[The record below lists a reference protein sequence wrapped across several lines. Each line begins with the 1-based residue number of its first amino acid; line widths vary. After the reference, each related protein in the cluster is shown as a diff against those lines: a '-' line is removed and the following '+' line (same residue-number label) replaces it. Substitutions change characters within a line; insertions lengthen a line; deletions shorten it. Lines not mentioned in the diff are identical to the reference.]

1 MQIYFF
7 FNYLVT
13 IPIIRLPFTAH
24 TKPRKTLSIQH
35 KTTDFPDFIAYK
47 QRNAYICSI
56 KEPVMEILTRQH
68 YADMVDSWIGKGNI
82 IALVGSRRVGK
93 SYILK
98 DFIQRH
104 SKDEDINI
112 IYVDKEKRDFRN
124 IKTNEDLDA
133 WIEERFIPGRH
144 NCILIDEV
152 QQIDGFEKSVCSW
165 YTEDRTDVLITGS
178 NSDLLS
184 GELATL
190 LSGRHVEIR
199 VHPLTYMEFLQ
210 FHNLKNSDDS
220 LMTYLNYGGLPGLK
234 AIGLGNE
241 DQVWAYLAS
250 VFNTIMLKDIIE
262 RYDIRNI
269 PFLNNLIAF
278 YADTTGKLT
287 SANSISKYM
296 KSQDEKVSSNLI
308 LLYRMFYSEAFL
320 IDVVSRYDIHGKRIF
335 ESNEKIYWDDIGLR
349 NLKAEGNM
357 DSYIEKVI
365 ENAVYKQLC
374 FLGYEVKV
382 GVLNAGE
389 VDFVCTKAGTTVYIQ
404 ASYIVT
410 DDSTRRREFGP
421 LEKIRDNHPKYVIS
435 ATPLLNRRNEDGI
448 IHLSLRKFLTE
459 GL

>member
-1 MQIYFF
+1 
-7 FNYLVT
+7 
-13 IPIIRLPFTAH
+13 
-24 TKPRKTLSIQH
+24 
-35 KTTDFPDFIAYK
+35 
-47 QRNAYICSI
+47 
-56 KEPVMEILTRQH
+56 MEILTRQH
-68 YADMVDSWIGKGNI
+68 YADIVDSWIGKGNI

-104 SKDEDINI
+104 SRDENSNI
-112 IYVDKEKRDFRN
+112 IYVDKEKKNFKS
-124 IKTNEDLDA
+124 IKNKDDLDT
-133 WIEERFIPGRH
+133 WIEERFVPGKH
-144 NCILIDEV
+144 NYILIDEV
-152 QQIDGFEKSVCSW
+152 QEIESFEDSVCSW
-165 YTEDRTDVLITGS
+165 YSEDDTDVLITGS

-184 GELATL
+184 GELATR

-210 FHNLKNSDDS
+210 FHNLPDSDES
-220 LMTYLNYGGLPGLK
+220 LMTYLNYGGLPGLRTV
-234 AIGLGNE
+234 GLDNE
-241 DQVWAYLAS
+241 EQVWAYLAS

-296 KSQDEKVSSNLI
+296 KSQNENVSSNLI
-308 LLYRMFYSEAFL
+308 LLYRSFYSEAFL
-320 IDVVSRYDIHGKRIF
+320 IDVVSRYDIHGKKIF

-349 NLKAEGNM
+349 NLKASGSM

-365 ENAVYKQLC
+365 ENAVYKQLS
-374 FLGYEVKV
+374 FLGYDIEV

-389 VDFVCTKAGTTVYIQ
+389 VDFVCTKSEQTIYVQ
-404 ASYIVT
+404 ASYIIAEDT
-410 DDSTRRREFGP
+410 TREREFGP
-421 LEKIRDNHPKYVIS
+421 LEKIRDNYPKYVIS
-435 ATPLLNRRNEDGI
+435 ATPYLTQRNENGI

>member
-1 MQIYFF
+1 
-7 FNYLVT
+7 
-13 IPIIRLPFTAH
+13 
-24 TKPRKTLSIQH
+24 
-35 KTTDFPDFIAYK
+35 
-47 QRNAYICSI
+47 
-56 KEPVMEILTRQH
+56 MEILTRQH
-68 YADMVDSWIGKGNI
+68 YADIVDSWIGKGNI

-104 SKDEDINI
+104 SRDENSNI
-112 IYVDKEKRDFRN
+112 IYVDKEKKNFKS
-124 IKTNEDLDA
+124 IKNKDDLDT
-133 WIEERFIPGRH
+133 WIEERFVPGKH
-144 NCILIDEV
+144 NYILIDEV
-152 QQIDGFEKSVCSW
+152 QEIESFEDSVCSW
-165 YTEDRTDVLITGS
+165 YSEDDTDVLITGS

-184 GELATL
+184 GELATR

-210 FHNLKNSDDS
+210 FHNLPDSDES
-220 LMTYLNYGGLPGLK
+220 LMTYLNYGGLPGLRTV
-234 AIGLGNE
+234 GLDNE
-241 DQVWAYLAS
+241 EQVWAYLAS

-296 KSQDEKVSSNLI
+296 KSQNKKVSSNLI
-308 LLYRMFYSEAFL
+308 LLYRSFYSEAFL
-320 IDVVSRYDIHGKRIF
+320 IDVVSRYDIHGKKIF

-349 NLKAEGNM
+349 NLKASGGM

-365 ENAVYKQLC
+365 ENAVYKQLSY
-374 FLGYEVKV
+374 LGFDIKV

-389 VDFVCTKAGTTVYIQ
+389 VDFVCTKSGQTIYVQ
-404 ASYIVT
+404 ASYIIAEDT
-410 DDSTRRREFGP
+410 TREREFGP
-421 LEKIRDNHPKYVIS
+421 LEKIRDNYPKYVIS
-435 ATPLLNRRNEDGI
+435 ATPYLTQRNENGI

>member
-1 MQIYFF
+1 MNNE
-7 FNYLVT
+7 NY
-13 IPIIRLPFTAH
+13 IFA
-24 TKPRKTLSIQH
+24 TKGRFM
-35 KTTDFPDFIAYK
+35 D
-47 QRNAYICSI
+47 
-56 KEPVMEILTRQH
+56 ILTRQH
-68 YADMVDSWIGKGNI
+68 YADIVDSWIGKGNI

-104 SKDEDINI
+104 SRDENSNI
-112 IYVDKEKRDFRN
+112 IYVDKEKKNFKS
-124 IKTNEDLDA
+124 IKNKDDLDT
-133 WIEERFIPGRH
+133 WIEERFVPGKH
-144 NCILIDEV
+144 NYILIDEV
-152 QQIDGFEKSVCSW
+152 QEIESFEDSVCSW
-165 YTEDRTDVLITGS
+165 YSEDDTDVLITGS

-184 GELATL
+184 GELATR

-210 FHNLKNSDDS
+210 FHNLPDSDES
-220 LMTYLNYGGLPGLK
+220 LMTYLNYGGLPGLRTV
-234 AIGLGNE
+234 GLDNE
-241 DQVWAYLAS
+241 EQVWDYLAS

-296 KSQDEKVSSNLI
+296 KSQNEKVSSNLI
-308 LLYRMFYSEAFL
+308 LLYRSFYSEAFL
-320 IDVVSRYDIHGKRIF
+320 IDVVSRYDIHGKKIF

-349 NLKAEGNM
+349 NLKASGGM

-365 ENAVYKQLC
+365 ENAVYKQLSY
-374 FLGYEVKV
+374 LGFDIKV

-389 VDFVCTKAGTTVYIQ
+389 VDFVCTKSEQTIYVQ
-404 ASYIVT
+404 ASYIIAEDT
-410 DDSTRRREFGP
+410 TREREFGP
-421 LEKIRDNHPKYVIS
+421 LEKIRDNYPKYVIS
-435 ATPLLNRRNEDGI
+435 ATPYLTQRNENGI

>member
-1 MQIYFF
+1 
-7 FNYLVT
+7 
-13 IPIIRLPFTAH
+13 
-24 TKPRKTLSIQH
+24 
-35 KTTDFPDFIAYK
+35 
-47 QRNAYICSI
+47 
-56 KEPVMEILTRQH
+56 MEILTRQH
-68 YADMVDSWIGKGNI
+68 YADIVDSWIGKGII

-104 SKDEDINI
+104 SRDENSNI
-112 IYVDKEKRDFRN
+112 IYVDKEKKNFKS
-124 IKTNEDLDA
+124 IKNKDDLDT
-133 WIEERFIPGRH
+133 WIEERFVPGKH
-144 NCILIDEV
+144 NYILIDEV
-152 QQIDGFEKSVCSW
+152 QEIESFEDSVCSW
-165 YTEDRTDVLITGS
+165 YSEDDTDVLITGS

-184 GELATL
+184 GELATR

-210 FHNLKNSDDS
+210 FHNLPDSDES
-220 LMTYLNYGGLPGLK
+220 LMTYLNYGGLPGLRTV
-234 AIGLGNE
+234 GLDNE
-241 DQVWAYLAS
+241 EQVWDYLAS

-296 KSQDEKVSSNLI
+296 KSQNEKVSSNLI
-308 LLYRMFYSEAFL
+308 LLYRSFYSEAFL
-320 IDVVSRYDIHGKRIF
+320 IDVVSRYDIHGKKIF

-349 NLKAEGNM
+349 NLKASGGM

-365 ENAVYKQLC
+365 ENAVYKQLSY
-374 FLGYEVKV
+374 LGFDIKV

-389 VDFVCTKAGTTVYIQ
+389 VDFVCTKSEQTIYVQ
-404 ASYIVT
+404 ASYIIAEDT
-410 DDSTRRREFGP
+410 TREREFGP
-421 LEKIRDNHPKYVIS
+421 LEKIRDNYPKYVIS
-435 ATPLLNRRNEDGI
+435 ATPYLTQRNENGI

>member
-1 MQIYFF
+1 
-7 FNYLVT
+7 
-13 IPIIRLPFTAH
+13 
-24 TKPRKTLSIQH
+24 
-35 KTTDFPDFIAYK
+35 
-47 QRNAYICSI
+47 
-56 KEPVMEILTRQH
+56 MEILTRQH
-68 YADMVDSWIGKGNI
+68 YADIVDSWIGKGNI

-104 SKDEDINI
+104 SRDENSNI
-112 IYVDKEKRDFRN
+112 IYVDKEKKNFKS
-124 IKTNEDLDA
+124 IKNKDDLDT
-133 WIEERFIPGRH
+133 WIEERFVPGKH
-144 NCILIDEV
+144 NYILIDEV
-152 QQIDGFEKSVCSW
+152 QEIESFEDSVCSW
-165 YTEDRTDVLITGS
+165 YSEDDTVVLITGS

-184 GELATL
+184 GELATR

-210 FHNLKNSDDS
+210 FHNLPDSDES
-220 LMTYLNYGGLPGLK
+220 LMTYLNYGGLPGLRTV
-234 AIGLGNE
+234 GLDNE
-241 DQVWAYLAS
+241 EQVWAYLAS

-296 KSQDEKVSSNLI
+296 KSQNENVSSNLI
-308 LLYRMFYSEAFL
+308 LLYRSFYSEAFL
-320 IDVVSRYDIHGKRIF
+320 IDVVSRYDIHGKKLF

-349 NLKAEGNM
+349 NLKASGCM

-365 ENAVYKQLC
+365 ENAVYKQLS
-374 FLGYEVKV
+374 FLGYDIKV

-389 VDFVCTKAGTTVYIQ
+389 VDFVCTKSGQTIYVQ
-404 ASYIVT
+404 ASYIIAEDT
-410 DDSTRRREFGP
+410 TREREFGP
-421 LEKIRDNHPKYVIS
+421 LEKIRDNYPKYVIS
-435 ATPLLNRRNEDGI
+435 ATPYLTQRNENGI

>member
-1 MQIYFF
+1 
-7 FNYLVT
+7 
-13 IPIIRLPFTAH
+13 
-24 TKPRKTLSIQH
+24 
-35 KTTDFPDFIAYK
+35 
-47 QRNAYICSI
+47 
-56 KEPVMEILTRQH
+56 MEILTRQH
-68 YADMVDSWIGKGNI
+68 YADIVDSWIGKGNI

-93 SYILK
+93 SYILN

-104 SKDEDINI
+104 SRDENSNI
-112 IYVDKEKRDFRN
+112 IYVDKEKKNFKS
-124 IKTNEDLDA
+124 IKNKDDLDT
-133 WIEERFIPGRH
+133 WIEERFVPGKH
-144 NCILIDEV
+144 NYILIDEV
-152 QQIDGFEKSVCSW
+152 QEIESFEDSVCSW
-165 YTEDRTDVLITGS
+165 YSEDDTDVLITGS

-184 GELATL
+184 GELATR

-210 FHNLKNSDDS
+210 FHNLPDSDES
-220 LMTYLNYGGLPGLK
+220 LMTYLNYGGLPGLRTV
-234 AIGLGNE
+234 GLDNE
-241 DQVWAYLAS
+241 EQVWAYLAS

-296 KSQDEKVSSNLI
+296 KSQNEKVSSNLI
-308 LLYRMFYSEAFL
+308 LLYRSFYSEAFL
-320 IDVVSRYDIHGKRIF
+320 IDVVSRYDIHGKKIF

-349 NLKAEGNM
+349 NLKASGGM

-365 ENAVYKQLC
+365 ENAVYKQLSY
-374 FLGYEVKV
+374 LGFDIKV

-389 VDFVCTKAGTTVYIQ
+389 VDFVCTKSEQTIYVQ
-404 ASYIVT
+404 ASYIIAEDT
-410 DDSTRRREFGP
+410 TREREFGP
-421 LEKIRDNHPKYVIS
+421 LEKIRDNYPKYVIS
-435 ATPLLNRRNEDGI
+435 ATPYLTQRNENGI

>member
-1 MQIYFF
+1 
-7 FNYLVT
+7 
-13 IPIIRLPFTAH
+13 
-24 TKPRKTLSIQH
+24 
-35 KTTDFPDFIAYK
+35 
-47 QRNAYICSI
+47 
-56 KEPVMEILTRQH
+56 MEILTRQH
-68 YADMVDSWIGKGNI
+68 YADIVDSWIGKDNI

-104 SKDEDINI
+104 SQDENSNI
-112 IYVDKEKRDFRN
+112 IYVDKEKKDFKS
-124 IKTNEDLDA
+124 IKTKDDLDT
-133 WIEERFIPGRH
+133 WIEQRFIRGKH
-144 NCILIDEV
+144 NYILIDEV
-152 QQIDGFEKSVCSW
+152 QEIDNFEESVCSW
-165 YTEDRTDVLITGS
+165 YSEDDTDVLITGS

-184 GELATL
+184 GELATR

-210 FHNLKNSDDS
+210 FHSLQDSDES
-220 LMTYLNYGGLPGLK
+220 LMTYMNYGGLPGLRTV
-234 AIGLGNE
+234 GLDNE
-241 DQVWAYLAS
+241 EQVWAYIAS

-296 KSQDEKVSSNLI
+296 KSQNENVSSNLI
-308 LLYRMFYSEAFL
+308 LLYRSFYSEAFL
-320 IDVVSRYDIHGKRIF
+320 IDVVSRYDIHGKKIF
-335 ESNEKIYWDDIGLR
+335 ESNEKIYCDDLGLR
-349 NLKAEGNM
+349 NLKASGGM

-365 ENAVYKQLC
+365 ENVVYKQLS
-374 FLGYEVKV
+374 FLGYDIKV

-389 VDFVCTKAGTTVYIQ
+389 VDFVCTKAGQTIYVQ
-404 ASYIVT
+404 ASYIIAEDT
-410 DDSTRRREFGP
+410 TREREFGP
-421 LEKIRDNHPKYVIS
+421 LEKIRDNYPKYVIS
-435 ATPLLNRRNEDGI
+435 ATPYLTKRNENGI